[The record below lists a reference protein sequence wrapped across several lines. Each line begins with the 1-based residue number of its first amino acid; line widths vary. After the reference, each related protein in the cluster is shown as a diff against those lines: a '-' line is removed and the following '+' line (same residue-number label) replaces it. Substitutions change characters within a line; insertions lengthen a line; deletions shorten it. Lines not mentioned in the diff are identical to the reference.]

1 MQLQER
7 IALLVKLGQYM
18 QGQDETWARAKH
30 KAFMEN
36 NWFIPEFI
44 TTSVQHIATQY
55 LEEHQLADLAK
66 HYHVLDHPST
76 PKKVGV
82 VLPGTTPLAGFHD
95 ILSVFL
101 AGHYALIKT
110 SARDEAL
117 IKHLVGKLQEW
128 SPEGI
133 LYFSIAT
140 MLKGCD
146 AYIATNTKETTTSF
160 DQYFNKYSS
169 LIRRNK
175 TSVAVLNGDETSE
188 ELEKL
193 SDDIHLYFGLGSRNV
208 SKLYVPK
215 SYDFVPLLNAFKKY
229 EYFSNHHKFKNNYD
243 YNLSIQILNNRFY
256 MTNGSILLTEA
267 PALFSPI
274 SQLYYEFYTDKT
286 QLLEQLKQREDVE
299 GIVGQQQIPFG
310 KSNYPGITSFEKG
323 ANTLDFLNNL
333 NAAKKD

>member
-1 MQLQER
+1 MHLQER
-7 IALLVKLGQYM
+7 IALLVRLGQYM
-18 QGQDETWARAKH
+18 QGEEEAWAGAKH
-30 KAFMEN
+30 KAFLEN

-44 TTSVQHIATQY
+44 NTSVQHITSQY
-55 LEEHQLADLAK
+55 LQENLLSDLARD
-66 HYHVLDHPST
+66 YQIPDQPST
-76 PKKVGV
+76 PKKVGI

-101 AGHYALIKT
+101 TGHYALIKT

-117 IKHLVGKLQEW
+117 LKHLVGKLQEW
-128 SPEGI
+128 APEGT
-133 LYFSIAT
+133 LYFSLAA

-146 AYIATNTKETTTSF
+146 AYIATNTKETTASF
-160 DQYFNKYSS
+160 DQYFSKYPS
-169 LIRRNK
+169 LIRRSK
-175 TSVAVLNGDETSE
+175 TAVAVLTGHETNE

-193 SDDIHLYFGLGSRNV
+193 GDDIHLYFGLGSRNV
-208 SKLYVPK
+208 TKFYVPK
-215 SYDFVPLLNAFKKY
+215 GYDFVPLLNAFKKY

-243 YNLSIQILNNRFY
+243 YNLSIQILNNQFY

-274 SQLYYEFYTDKT
+274 SQIYYEFYTDKS
-286 QLLEQLKQREDVE
+286 QLLEQLQQREDIE
-299 GIVGQQQIPFG
+299 SIVGQQQIPFG
-310 KSNYPGITSFEKG
+310 KSNFPDITSFEKG